1 MRVQLFDQPLPTG
14 VTLACRATGPADAP
28 RRAVFLH
35 GFPEAAFAWD
45 DVISALAAADPGLRC
60 VAPNQRGYAGSSAP
74 PEVSAYRAKH
84 LVADIAALLDVVA
97 GPGQPIDL
105 LVAHDWGGGVA
116 WNFAALLPQRS
127 GSW

>member
-1 MRVQLFDQPLPTG
+1 MTITLFDQPLATG
-14 VTLACRATGPADAP
+14 VSLACRSAGVAAAP

-45 DVISALAAADPGLRC
+45 DVMQALVAHDPGLYC

-74 PEVSAYRAKH
+74 AEVSAYRAKH
-84 LVADIAALLDVVA
+84 LVADLAALLDQVA
-97 GPGQPIDL
+97 GPGEPIDL

-116 WNFAALLPQRS
+116 WRHAAGAAHQR
-127 GSW
+127 